1 MLHIAVASALGLV
14 TPYLLKL
21 VVDEVVGA
29 GRATWLWPVVGVGVV
44 VFALKSWTRYR
55 GKWGAQ
61 KVAQNEWLRMR
72 NRVFEHL
79 QGLSLTYHASADVGD
94 HVSRVQYDT
103 YALKN
108 LWESVVPSGVQFVV
122 GMGGTAVIL
131 LALAPRLTLLAFVA
145 LPLAVLVGWIFRDKV
160 YPLSRSIAEYRGD
173 VYSSV
178 YEGLSNVEDVKTYG
192 GEGEFERR
200 VEEAGED
207 LREAEL
213 ELAHHRARLFPLVN
227 FGIALV
233 LLGTLGV
240 GGQMVLE
247 GAMSV
252 GTLVAFYFYVSRS
265 LGPMRRA
272 PNIVFGWYRAKAAH
286 DRLDELMDLEIAIDE
301 PDEPLEVPAGVPR
314 VGFRDVEFTYET
326 PEPIRREDAP
336 EAPDDEV
343 LADRGR
349 RATTALDGVSFE
361 LGPGDRCVILGPSGS
376 GKSTTGKLV
385 ARLFDPQ
392 GGAITAESTPLTRF
406 DVEAW
411 RSKIGFVGQE
421 VGLIRGTIEE
431 NIVFGR
437 ESVAEE
443 DLERAL
449 QVAAVDEIL
458 GRKMDGLETEVG
470 EQGAKLSG
478 GQRKRIALARALVRD
493 PDILVV
499 DQFAA
504 DIEQRLCREVFEAVR
519 RDYEVSILY
528 LGHRVP
534 AGLAPDQVYWMEHGG
549 LEPRIPGRTEGT
561 SGVMAQKTKP
571 QSR

>member
-1 MLHIAVASALGLV
+1 MRYRFHPYMLHLAVASALGLV

-21 VVDEVVGA
+21 VVDDVIGA
-29 GRATWLWPVVGVGVV
+29 GRVEWLWPVVGVGVAA
-44 VFALKSWTRYR
+44 FGLKAWTRYR

-61 KVAQNEWLRMR
+61 KVAQQAWFRMR

-79 QGLSLTYHASADVGD
+79 QGLSLGYHASADVGD

-108 LWESVVPSGVQFVV
+108 LWEAVVPSALQFLV
-122 GMGGTAVIL
+122 GIGGTAVIL

-145 LPLAVLVGWIFRDKV
+145 LPLAVLVGWIFRDRV
-160 YPLSRSIAEYRGD
+160 YPLSRAIAEYRGD

-178 YEGLSNVEDVKTYG
+178 YDGLANVEDVKTYG
-192 GEGEFERR
+192 GEEEFERR
-200 VEEAGED
+200 VREAGGD

-272 PNIVFGWYRAKAAH
+272 PSIVFGWYRAKAAR
-286 DRLDELMDLEIAIDE
+286 DRIDELLDLEIVVDE
-301 PDEPLEVPAGVPR
+301 PADPRPVPEGVPAVA
-314 VGFRDVEFTYET
+314 FRDVEFAYET
-326 PEPIRREDAP
+326 PEPVRREGP
-336 EAPDDEV
+336 GEGGEARDG
-343 LADRGR
+343 DRER
-349 RATTALDGVSFE
+349 TTALDGVSFE
-361 LGPGDRCVILGPSGS
+361 LAPGGRAAILGPSGS

-392 GGAITAESTPLTRF
+392 AGRVEAGGKDLRRF
-406 DVEAW
+406 DLEAW
-411 RSKIGFVGQE
+411 RAKIGYVGQE
-421 VGLIRGTIEE
+421 VGLIRGTIEQ
-431 NIVFGR
+431 NIVFGMR
-437 ESVAEE
+437 EVGEV

-449 QVAAVDEIL
+449 RAAAVDEIL
-458 GRKMDGLETEVG
+458 EAREAGLATEVG
-470 EQGAKLSG
+470 ERGAKLSG
-478 GQRKRIALARALVRD
+478 GQRKRIALARALVRR
-493 PDILVV
+493 PDVLVV

-504 DIEQRLCREVFEAVR
+504 DLEQRLCREIFEAIRSEYALSV
-519 RDYEVSILY
+519 LY

-534 AGLAPDQVYWMEHGG
+534 AGLEPDVEYWMERGELARG
-549 LEPRIPGRTEGT
+549 AAAEQL
-561 SGVMAQKTKP
+561 SG
-571 QSR
+571 